1 MKSNSDKL
9 NRGGA
14 GMAQVNTEEQTTET
28 KTSNIEN
35 YKRIASYLA
44 PYKKA
49 VVTLLLV
56 VLLANILM
64 IIGPYLTS
72 VVIDEVIP
80 GRNITLLIAIVVI
93 YTGITILNGWTIRY
107 RQYNISLL
115 GQNVLRD
122 IRSDL
127 FTHIQNL
134 SFTFFD
140 TRPHGKILIRVVNYI
155 NNLSNIL
162 SSGLINVISDVLS
175 IVVTLTIM
183 LVIDVRLTLYSLI
196 LLPILFWVT
205 MIIKNKQRVAYDRL
219 SRKQANLNAYI
230 HESISGIKTTQSF
243 TRERFNHDVFS
254 DVSNQQKTAWMDAV
268 KVQFLL
274 GPIVQNIASIT
285 VALIYFV
292 GIREI
297 GVEVSTGVLIAFVGY
312 VNNFWNPIINIGNF
326 YNSLVSGTVYL
337 ERVFEM
343 MDIPPEIEDA
353 ENAFEMPPVKGE
365 VVFQNVEFGYEERQT
380 IFKDL
385 DFHVK
390 PGETI
395 ALVGPTGAGK
405 STITNLI
412 SRFYDIRE
420 GAILVDGIDIRDV
433 TVYSL
438 RKQIGVMLQETFIF
452 SGTIME
458 NIRYGN
464 LEATEE
470 EVVKAA
476 KIVRAH
482 DFIEE
487 LDRGY
492 NTRVQERGSTLS
504 AGQRQLISFARTLLS
519 DPKVLILDE
528 ATSSI
533 DTQTEIL
540 LQEGLDRL
548 LEGRTA
554 FIVAHR
560 LSTIRNSDRI
570 FYIGDQK
577 ILEAGNHAE
586 LMAQQGY
593 YYDLYK
599 TQTELLKGL

>member
-1 MKSNSDKL
+1 MD
-9 NRGGA
+9 
-14 GMAQVNTEEQTTET
+14 QVNENKKEKE
-28 KTSNIEN
+28 SLNVDN
-35 YKRIASYLA
+35 YKRIGSYLK
-44 PYKKA
+44 PYSKA
-49 VVTLLLV
+49 VVALLLV

-64 IIGPYLTS
+64 IMGPYLTS
-72 VVIDEVIP
+72 IVIDEVIP
-80 GRNITLLIAIVVI
+80 RGDSTLLVIIVVA
-93 YTGITILNGWTIRY
+93 YTAITILNGWTIRY

-115 GQNVLRD
+115 GQNVLQD

-127 FTHIQNL
+127 FTHIQKL

-140 TRPHGKILIRVVNYI
+140 TRPHGKILIRVVDYI

-175 IVVTLTIM
+175 ILVTLTIM

-219 SRKQANLNAYI
+219 SDKQANLNAYI
-230 HESISGIKTTQSF
+230 HESIAGIKTTQSF

-254 DVSNQQKTAWMDAV
+254 DVSRQQKDAWMDAV
-268 KVQFLL
+268 KIQLLL

-285 VALIYFV
+285 VALVYFV
-292 GIREI
+292 GIRGL
-297 GVEVSTGVLIAFVGY
+297 GVDVSTGVLIAFVGY

-337 ERVFEM
+337 ARVFEM
-343 MDIPPEIEDA
+343 LDIPPAIEDA
-353 ENAFEMPPVKGE
+353 EDAFEMPPVKGE
-365 VVFQNVEFGYEERQT
+365 VIFQNVEFGYEADQT
-380 IFKDL
+380 IFENL
-385 DFHVK
+385 SFHVK

-405 STITNLI
+405 STIINLM
-412 SRFYDIRE
+412 SRFYDIRA

-433 TVYSL
+433 TVHSL

-452 SGTIME
+452 SGSILE
-458 NIRYGN
+458 NIRYGD

-470 EVVKAA
+470 EVIEAA
-476 KIVRAH
+476 KVVRAH
-482 DFIEE
+482 DFIKD
-487 LDRGY
+487 LSRGY
-492 NTRVQERGSTLS
+492 HTRVQERGSTLS
-504 AGQRQLISFARTLLS
+504 AGQRQLISFARTLLA

-570 FYIGDQK
+570 FYIGDRR
-577 ILEAGNHAE
+577 ILEAGTHEE
-586 LMAQQGY
+586 LMAQRGY

-599 TQTELLKGL
+599 TQSDLLKGV